1 VAENV
6 LAAEGRTDT
15 GKGAA
20 RRLRAAG
27 RIPAVLYGPKADS
40 RSITVEAR
48 ALQLLF
54 QKSAAGINTLIDLT
68 LDGGK
73 EVVIVKELQ
82 REPVR
87 GTYLHAD
94 FYTVD
99 LAQKIEVSVPV
110 HLVGKAPGV
119 ELGGGILDH
128 PLREIELS
136 CLPRA
141 IPEQIEVDVSAL
153 QLGESIHV
161 GELSLPEGVEV
172 LSDPELAVASVVA
185 PRVEEEPTEEA
196 AAAAEVA
203 EAPAAEAEPESSE
216 GGD

>member
-1 VAENV
+1 MAENA

-40 RSITVEAR
+40 RPITVEAR

-185 PRVEEEPTEEA
+185 PRVEEEPTEEV
-196 AAAAEVA
+196 AAAEVA
-203 EAPAAEAEPESSE
+203 EAPAAEAETESSE